1 MSGEPRLLVLSD
13 LDRWASLWDQLVDQS
28 PLPSPFQ
35 RSWWLVGTGDA
46 RTCFLLVVDGDRLLG
61 GLALQE
67 GRRLGLPCLRMLG
80 AGPLCPDHLDLMAV
94 EGEED
99 VVDRLVGDWLHRPGA
114 RLFDLEG
121 IRADSPLFTVLP
133 NQVRRE
139 FLAVAP
145 WVTLPADFEDYLAA
159 RSTNFRR
166 NLRRASGRL
175 AAEGATCRI
184 ERGAAALGSLGSFRQ
199 LHSAQWGTRSH
210 FLPSFEQFA
219 AACRLAAAVDEVA
232 FHELT
237 AGETVIA
244 IFVTFEVGR
253 RVSLYQSARLIDDRW
268 RDAATVLLAAV
279 IDDACARGLSE
290 VDFLRG
296 DEGYKSGF
304 APEQR
309 ELVRLRAANGRAGR
323 VALVVDTAVR
333 NTRRVVGR
341 LISRAVPRGLL
352 GPRRPRGRSPD
363 PGDLPVTAPV

>member
-1 MSGEPRLLVLSD
+1 VSKEPRLLVVSD
-13 LDRWASLWDQLVDQS
+13 LDRWASPWDQLVDQS
-28 PLPSPFQ
+28 ALPSPFA
-35 RSWWLVGTGDA
+35 RSWWLVATGVT

-61 GLALQE
+61 GVALQE
-67 GRRLGLPCLRMLG
+67 GRRFGLPCFRMLG
-80 AGPLCPDHLDLMAV
+80 AGPLCPDHLDLLV
-94 EGEED
+94 VHGEED

-121 IRADSPLFTVLP
+121 IRTDSRLFTVLP
-133 NQVRRE
+133 NHVRRE

-145 WVTLPADFEDYLAA
+145 WVALPANFEDYLAA

-175 AAEGATCRI
+175 TAEGATSCI
-184 ERGAAALGSLGSFRQ
+184 ERGGAAVRSLESFRQ
-199 LHSAQWGTRSH
+199 LHSAQWGARSH

-219 AACRLAAAVDEVA
+219 TACRLAAEVDEVA

-237 AGETVIA
+237 VDETVIA
-244 IFVTFEVGR
+244 IFVAFEVRGR
-253 RVSLYQSARLIDDRW
+253 LSLYQSARLTDDKW

-279 IDDACARGLSE
+279 IDDACARGLAE

-296 DEGYKSGF
+296 DEGYKNGF

-309 ELVRLRAANGRAGR
+309 ELIRLRAAHGIAGR

-333 NTRRVVGR
+333 RTRRFGGR
-341 LISRAVPRGLL
+341 LISRAAPRGRL
-352 GPRRPRGRSPD
+352 GPRRPGGRSRD
-363 PGDLPVTAPV
+363 PGDFPVPAPV

>member
-1 MSGEPRLLVLSD
+1 VSREPRLLVLSD
-13 LDRWASLWDQLVDQS
+13 LDRWASQWDQLVDQS

-46 RTCFLLVVDGDRLLG
+46 RVCFLLVVDGDRLLG
-61 GLALQE
+61 GVALQE
-67 GRRLGLPCLRMLG
+67 GRRLGLPCFRMLG
-80 AGPLCPDHLDLMAV
+80 AGSLCPDHLDLLAAP
-94 EGEED
+94 GEED
-99 VVDRLVGDWLHRPGA
+99 HVVRVVGDWLQRPGA

-121 IRADSPLFTVLP
+121 IRTDSRLFTVLP
-133 NQVRRE
+133 NHVRRE

-145 WVTLPADFEDYLAA
+145 WVALPADFEDYLAA
-159 RSTNFRR
+159 RSTNFRQ

-184 ERGAAALGSLGSFRQ
+184 ERGAAAVRSLGSFRQ
-199 LHSAQWGTRSH
+199 LHSAQWGARSH
-210 FLPSFEQFA
+210 FLPSFEHFA
-219 AACRLAAAVDEVA
+219 AACCLAAEVDEVA

-237 AGETVIA
+237 VGETVIA

-253 RVSLYQSARLIDDRW
+253 RVSLYQSARLTDDKW

-279 IDDACARGLSE
+279 IDDACARGLAE

-296 DEGYKSGF
+296 DEGYKNGF

-309 ELVRLRAANGRAGR
+309 ELIRLRAAHGRAGR
-323 VALVVDTAVR
+323 VADVVDTAVR
-333 NTRRVVGR
+333 KTRRVSGR
-341 LISRAVPRGLL
+341 LISRAVPRGRL
-352 GPRRPRGRSPD
+352 GPRRPGRRSPD